1 MHTKVIII
9 VQKLF
14 HTFISKEKPAEMNI
28 VDITGEV
35 KTKLEKVLNGIPMSP
50 SFPCENTSGE
60 HALSTK
66 QHQSSKKDE
75 VGLTITEN

>member
-35 KTKLEKVLNGIPMSP
+35 KTKLEKVLNGIPE
-50 SFPCENTSGE
+50 SF
-60 HALSTK
+60 LSLW
-66 QHQSSKKDE
+66 E
-75 VGLTITEN
+75 YEWRACTEYQTAPIF